1 MKTITQKEALDM
13 VNTLDRAIAVYGL
26 LHAHARGETDLTED
40 QLANVVTGVA
50 MEASAV
56 LRRVRGRAP
65 VRSPDDAGRW
75 ARLAHRR
82 AVARTAR
89 RRLHS

>member
-1 MKTITQKEALDM
+1 MI
-13 VNTLDRAIAVYGL
+13 NTLDRAIAVYGL

-50 MEASAV
+50 MEASDV
-56 LRRVRGRAP
+56 LQRVRGRST
-65 VRSPDDAGRW
+65 VRRPDDAGRW
-75 ARLAHRR
+75 AREAHRR
-82 AVARTAR
+82 ATTRRRT